1 MTLVTFSG
9 HLRCTI
15 LLSESAG
22 PPNGRSVGFSMLDAK
37 QIKVLGLRFARALQT
52 TVKTAGVFTI
62 EHKSCERPIQQ
73 SFYLLNNML
82 KEVGNFTFGFVDN
95 QILLNNLLTH
105 ENTLRSLETE
115 FLKRGIAA
123 ITFEPGLTLAR
134 YKKVVLVL
142 AAPTSAIEAAGG
154 ILGFLNQNEVEGVR
168 ILPAS
173 KNQKKNADGDTVL
186 ETDSESYVLSKQ
198 MNEEQGSRDFL
209 DSIDALLESACFD
222 ASARGEVISNFAAQ
236 GVDGSYGVP
245 IEVPKM
251 VFLKDGESIGPAQMG
266 FAIVP
271 EGSAAL
277 STAAGAGTGGPGGPG
292 SGGYG
297 PGGGGNPGAGNGGS
311 GGGGTGGSGGGSNG
325 PVGAAGGSPGTGSG
339 GGYGSGTGFG
349 SGVPGGGYPGGGG
362 SIGYGAGPGDGGG
375 MPGMPGQFRG
385 LGGAGAPGPASFIE
399 LMEASVQ
406 RSLLEERG
414 DPARSYTS
422 LARILRNTGVDKIL
436 EKFSPERRQEV
447 STLPPEQLAA
457 EYIEDT
463 ALQLAGMKITGATD
477 DAQKMQVGEDVV
489 YLLAR
494 SLQATHQA
502 DRMAQKLTK
511 FIQDYAVPPHIQ
523 EKIREE
529 LQWTALS
536 DPKKYARLMELK
548 RFSNIEFRRL
558 LEVVKEL
565 LTQREMDKATAL
577 AVHYF
582 DFLDEPDV
590 RIENNELGRAPELIR
605 AISVGHAG
613 FAPKTAERLGRM
625 IQREDLSE
633 FTHFQAASAAT
644 ILAQSIA
651 AFEDFKDVL
660 AVGLALEASNNRA
673 PEKHKK
679 CCAPGLGRLLP
690 ESAIERVIELFLAQR
705 GDATWGRAATTL
717 LRYAAPTSVE
727 GVFQHLINEEDARNR
742 LALVRLVSQLGK
754 GGIDVAFRYL
764 EDERWYVVRNMCGV
778 LAELKDPDLVEH
790 LAPAL
795 RHGDARV
802 QQAALKAMLK
812 TRKPETATVL
822 AAALPKLAPNVLDE
836 ALDEL
841 TFLKSASAINDLEEF
856 IASKQ
861 STPAAKR
868 KAMQALGAIQD
879 DGALYAMGR
888 LFKMEELEGP
898 VRRAI
903 LTTITNHRSPLA
915 LNLLKEIAASWG
927 PLAEEAKNALKK
939 KASQ

>member
-1 MTLVTFSG
+1 MHDTSWDG
-9 HLRCTI
+9 RG
-15 LLSESAG
+15 ARR
-22 PPNGRSVGFSMLDAK
+22 PPAELWAFMLDAK

-105 ENTLRSLETE
+105 EGSLRALEIE

-142 AAPTSAIEAAGG
+142 AAPSSTIETAGG

-198 MNEEQGSRDFL
+198 MNEEHGSRDFL
-209 DSIDALLESACFD
+209 DSIDALLESGCFD
-222 ASARGEVISNFAAQ
+222 ASARGEVISNIAAQ
-236 GVDGSYGVP
+236 GMDGSYGVP
-245 IEVPKM
+245 IEVPKI

-277 STAAGAGTGGPGGPG
+277 STAAGAGGTGGPGGLG
-292 SGGYG
+292 GGTGIGGYG
-297 PGGGGNPGAGNGGS
+297 PGGGGSLGGGTGHGGS
-311 GGGGTGGSGGGSNG
+311 GGGGG
-325 PVGAAGGSPGTGSG
+325 PVGFAAGPAGVG
-339 GGYGSGTGFG
+339 GGGSGTGTGFG
-349 SGVPGGGYPGGGG
+349 GVPGGYPGGGAG
-362 SIGYGAGPGDGGG
+362 SIAYGTSSGGGGG
-375 MPGMPGQFRG
+375 MPGQFPGM
-385 LGGAGAPGPASFIE
+385 GGAQGPASFIE
-399 LMEASVQ
+399 LMETSVQ

-414 DPARSYTS
+414 DPARSYAS

-436 EKFSPERRQEV
+436 EKFSPERREEV

-463 ALQLAGMKITGATD
+463 ALQLAGMKITAATD
-477 DAQKMQVGEDVV
+477 ETQKLKVGEDVV

-494 SLQATHQA
+494 SLQATHMA

-511 FIQDYAVPPHIQ
+511 FIQDYAVPQHIQ

-536 DPKKYARLMELK
+536 DAKKYARLMELK

-565 LTQREMDKATAL
+565 LTQREMDKATGL

-582 DFLDEPDV
+582 DFLDEQDV
-590 RIENNELGRAPELIR
+590 RIESNELGRAPELIR

-625 IQREDLSE
+625 IQREDLND

-651 AFEDFKDVL
+651 SFEDFKDVL

-679 CCAPGLGRLLP
+679 CCAAGLGRLLP
-690 ESAIERVIELFLAQR
+690 EAAIERVIELFLTQR

-717 LRYAAPTSVE
+717 LRHAAPASIE
-727 GVFQHLINEEDARNR
+727 GVFQHLINEEDARSR

-795 RHGDARV
+795 RHSDARV

-812 TRKPETATVL
+812 TRKPETAAVL
-822 AAALPKLAPNVLDE
+822 AAALPKLAPNVLND

-841 TFLKSASAINDLEEF
+841 TFLRNAAAINDLEEF

-868 KAMQALGAIQD
+868 KAMQALSSIQD

-888 LFKMEELEGP
+888 LFKMEELDG
-898 VRRAI
+898 VIRRAI

-915 LNLLKEIAASWG
+915 LILLKEMASSWG
-927 PLAEEAKNALKK
+927 PLAEEAKSALKK
-939 KASQ
+939 KTEQ

>member
-1 MTLVTFSG
+1 
-9 HLRCTI
+9 
-15 LLSESAG
+15 
-22 PPNGRSVGFSMLDAK
+22 MLDGK

-73 SFYLLNNML
+73 SFMLLNNML

-95 QILLNNLLTH
+95 QILINNLLTH
-105 ENTLRSLETE
+105 DTSLRNLETE

-134 YKKVVLVL
+134 YKKVVHVL
-142 AAPTSAIEAAGG
+142 AASSSSIETSGG
-154 ILGFLNQNEVEGVR
+154 ILGFLDQNEVEGVR
-168 ILPAS
+168 IIPAS

-186 ETDSESYVLSKQ
+186 DTDSESYVLSKQ
-198 MNEEQGSRDFL
+198 MNEEHGSRDFL
-209 DSIDALLESACFD
+209 DSIDALLESGCFD
-222 ASARGEVISNFAAQ
+222 ASARGEVISNFASQ

-251 VFLKDGESIGPAQMG
+251 VLLKDGETVGPSQMG

-271 EGSAAL
+271 EGAVSL
-277 STAAGAGTGGPGGPG
+277 STTAAAGGGSGSGNGPGFG
-292 SGGYG
+292 G
-297 PGGGGNPGAGNGGS
+297 PGGGGGGGMGGPGGGSGPGGSGS
-311 GGGGTGGSGGGSNG
+311 GGGG
-325 PVGAAGGSPGTGSG
+325 GA
-339 GGYGSGTGFG
+339 GFG
-349 SGVPGGGYPGGGG
+349 GGGGYPGGGSVGYAPG
-362 SIGYGAGPGDGGG
+362 SGDEDG
-375 MPGMPGQFRG
+375 MPGMAGRFRG
-385 LGGAGAPGPASFIE
+385 LGTAAAPGPKSFIE

-406 RSLLEERG
+406 RSLMEEKG

-436 EKFSPERRQEV
+436 EKFSPERREEV

-463 ALQLAGMKITGATD
+463 ALQLAGMKITKATD
-477 DAQKMQVGEDVV
+477 EAQKMQVGEDVV

-494 SLQATHQA
+494 SLQATHMA

-511 FIQDYAVPPHIQ
+511 FIQDYAVPQHIQ

-536 DPKKYARLMELK
+536 DNKKYLRLMEMK

-558 LEVVKEL
+558 LEVVKDL
-565 LTQREMDKATAL
+565 LAQREMQKATAL
-577 AVHYF
+577 GVHYF

-590 RIENNELGRAPELIR
+590 RIESNELGRAPELIR

-613 FAPKTAERLGRM
+613 FAPKTAERLGHM
-625 IQREDLSE
+625 IQRQDLSD
-633 FTHFQAASAAT
+633 FVHFQAASAAT

-660 AVGLALEASNNRA
+660 AVGLALEASNSRA

-679 CCAPGLGRLLP
+679 CCAAGLGRLLP
-690 ESAIERVIELFLAQR
+690 EAAIERVIELFLTQR
-705 GDATWGRAATTL
+705 TDPTWGRAATTL
-717 LRYAAPTSVE
+717 LRYAAPASIE

-795 RHGDARV
+795 RHSDARV
-802 QQAALKAMLK
+802 QQAALKALIK
-812 TRKPETATVL
+812 ARKPETAPVL
-822 AAALPKLAPNVLDE
+822 SAALPKLAPA
-836 ALDEL
+836 ALDEGL
-841 TFLKSASAINDLEEF
+841 DELIFQKNPATINDLADFVSAKECN
-856 IASKQ
+856 
-861 STPAAKR
+861 PAARR
-868 KAMQALGAIQD
+868 KALTALAGIQD
-879 DGALYAMGR
+879 DGALYAMAR
-888 LFKMEELEGP
+888 LFKMEELEAP
-898 VRRAI
+898 IRRAI
-903 LTTITNHRSPLA
+903 LTAVSSHRSPLA
-915 LNLLKEIAASWG
+915 TTLLKEMAANWG
-927 PLAEEAKNALKK
+927 ALAEEAKNALAKR
-939 KASQ
+939 AGQ

>member
-1 MTLVTFSG
+1 
-9 HLRCTI
+9 
-15 LLSESAG
+15 
-22 PPNGRSVGFSMLDAK
+22 MLDGK

-73 SFYLLNNML
+73 SFMLLNNML

-105 ENTLRSLETE
+105 DTSLRNLETE

-123 ITFEPGLTLAR
+123 LTFEPGLTLAR
-134 YKKVVLVL
+134 YKKVVYVL
-142 AAPTSAIEAAGG
+142 AASSSSIQTSGG
-154 ILGFLNQNEVEGVR
+154 IFGFLDQNEVEGVR
-168 ILPAS
+168 IIPAS

-198 MNEEQGSRDFL
+198 MNEEHGSRDFL
-209 DSIDALLESACFD
+209 DSIDALLESGCFD

-251 VFLKDGESIGPAQMG
+251 VLLKDGESVGPAQMG

-271 EGSAAL
+271 EGSVAL
-277 STAAGAGTGGPGGPG
+277 SASAGVARGSGSAGGPATGGYGTGGGGGRVGGSGTGSGSGIPG
-292 SGGYG
+292 SGG
-297 PGGGGNPGAGNGGS
+297 
-311 GGGGTGGSGGGSNG
+311 
-325 PVGAAGGSPGTGSG
+325 TGSG
-339 GGYGSGTGFG
+339 SGFG
-349 SGVPGGGYPGGGG
+349 GGGVPGGGLGGG
-362 SIGYGAGPGDGGG
+362 SLGYPPGSSDAGG
-375 MPGMPGQFRG
+375 MAGSGGRFRG
-385 LGGAGAPGPASFIE
+385 FGTAEAGPASFIE

-406 RSLLEERG
+406 RSLMEEKG

-436 EKFSPERRQEV
+436 ERFSPERREEV

-463 ALQLAGMKITGATD
+463 ALQLAGMKITKATD
-477 DAQKMQVGEDVV
+477 DAQKTQVGEDVV

-494 SLQATHQA
+494 SLQATHMA

-511 FIQDYAVPPHIQ
+511 FIQDYAVPQHIQ

-536 DPKKYARLMELK
+536 DSKKYVRLMELR

-565 LTQREMDKATAL
+565 LVQREMDKATAL

-590 RIENNELGRAPELIR
+590 RVESNELGRAPELIR
-605 AISVGHAG
+605 VISVGHAK

-625 IQREDLSE
+625 VQRQDLGD
-633 FTHFQAASAAT
+633 FVHFQAASAAT

-660 AVGLALEASNNRA
+660 AVGLALEASHNRA
-673 PEKHKK
+673 PENHKK
-679 CCAPGLGRLLP
+679 CCAANLSRLLP
-690 ESAIERVIELFLAQR
+690 EAAIERVIELFLTQR
-705 GDATWGRAATTL
+705 TDGSWGKAATTL
-717 LRYAAPTSVE
+717 LRYAAPASIE

-778 LAELKDPDLVEH
+778 LAELKDPDLIEH

-795 RHGDARV
+795 RHSDGRV
-802 QQAALKAMLK
+802 QQAALKALIK
-812 TRKPETATVL
+812 ARKPETASVL
-822 AAALPKLAPNVLDE
+822 SAVLPKLAPAALDE

-841 TFLKSASAINDLEEF
+841 IFQKSPTAINDLADFVAAKEGN
-856 IASKQ
+856 
-861 STPAAKR
+861 PAARR
-868 KAMQALGAIQD
+868 KALQALAGIQD
-879 DGALYAMGR
+879 DGALYAMAR
-888 LFKMEELEGP
+888 LFKMEELDAP
-898 VRRAI
+898 IRRAI
-903 LTTITNHRSPLA
+903 LAAVSNHRSPLA
-915 LNLLKEIAASWG
+915 TTLLKEMAGNWG
-927 PLAEEAKNALKK
+927 ALAEEAKNALAKRPG
-939 KASQ
+939 Q

>member
-1 MTLVTFSG
+1 
-9 HLRCTI
+9 
-15 LLSESAG
+15 
-22 PPNGRSVGFSMLDAK
+22 MLDAK

-105 ENTLRSLETE
+105 EGTLRALETE

-142 AAPTSAIEAAGG
+142 AAPSSAIDTAGG
-154 ILGFLNQNEVEGVR
+154 ILGVLNQNEVDGVR

-198 MNEEQGSRDFL
+198 MNEEHGSRDFL
-209 DSIDALLESACFD
+209 DSIDALLESGCFD

-277 STAAGAGTGGPGGPG
+277 STAAGAGGTGGPGGAGGGPG
-292 SGGYG
+292 TGGYG
-297 PGGGGNPGAGNGGS
+297 PGGGGGTGHGGVGS
-311 GGGGTGGSGGGSNG
+311 GGGGPVGSAAGPAGAGGGGGSGAS
-325 PVGAAGGSPGTGSG
+325 
-339 GGYGSGTGFG
+339 TGFG
-349 SGVPGGGYPGGGG
+349 GGVPGGIPGGYPGGSG
-362 SIGYGAGPGDGGG
+362 SIGYGSGSGGGGG
-375 MPGMPGQFRG
+375 MPGMPAQFPAI
-385 LGGAGAPGPASFIE
+385 GGAQGPASFIE

-414 DPARSYTS
+414 DPARSYAS

-436 EKFSPERRQEV
+436 EKFSPERREEV

-463 ALQLAGMKITGATD
+463 ALQLAGMKITSATD
-477 DAQKMQVGEDVV
+477 DAQKMKVGEDVV

-494 SLQATHQA
+494 SLQATHMA

-536 DPKKYARLMELK
+536 DAKKYARLLELK

-582 DFLDEPDV
+582 DFLDEPEV
-590 RIENNELGRAPELIR
+590 RIESNELGRAPELIR
-605 AISVGHAG
+605 AISVGHAN

-625 IQREDLSE
+625 IGREDVGE
-633 FTHFQAASAAT
+633 FVHFQAASAAA
-644 ILAQSIA
+644 ILAQCIA

-679 CCAPGLGRLLP
+679 CCAAGLGRLLP
-690 ESAIERVIELFLAQR
+690 EAAIERVIELFLTQR

-717 LRYAAPTSVE
+717 LRYAAPVSIE
-727 GVFQHLINEEDARNR
+727 GVFQHLINEEDARSR

-795 RHGDARV
+795 RHSDARV

-868 KAMQALGAIQD
+868 KAMQALGAIHD

-888 LFKMEELEGP
+888 LFKMEELDGA

-915 LNLLKEIAASWG
+915 LTLLKEIAASWG

-939 KASQ
+939 KTEK